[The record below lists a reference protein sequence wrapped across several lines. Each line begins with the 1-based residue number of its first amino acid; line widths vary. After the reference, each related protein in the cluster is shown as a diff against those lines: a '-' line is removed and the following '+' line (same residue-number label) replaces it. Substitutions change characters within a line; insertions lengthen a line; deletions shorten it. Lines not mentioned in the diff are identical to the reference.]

1 VFEFFYSSRLNI
13 VIKHK
18 GNVVAALAIPISYAR
33 SLEHEP
39 DIQSIIKQG
48 ADWFLKAAHIFGL
61 HHPIFE
67 YSIEVNIS

>member
-1 VFEFFYSSRLNI
+1 MFEFIYSSRLNI
-13 VIKHK
+13 VVKHK
-18 GNVVAALAIPISYAR
+18 GNVVETLGIPINYAR

-39 DIQSIIKQG
+39 DINAIIKQG
-48 ADWFLKAAHIFGL
+48 TEWFLKAAHIFGL